1 MDGCV
6 EQTSIR
12 KQSELCIFVTHFS
25 QKRIAALLLLKCL
38 RSEGEGP
45 LFIYLKPSGW
55 KGFCFT
61 LLQRMRAEWQ
71 WQPCFPQGRLVAML
85 INYKRQTDRQTAPQT
100 GRIGHGHTH
109 KGKKRRKK
117 TRGGRK
123 SYTLGWRKIERKRKR
138 SSPRRE
144 HSFCTAPAS
153 APATWL
159 WVNTF
164 RHNLSWESETGSL
177 TGINSRGRK
186 KKCAAS
192 TAHPRQSNCSSRV
205 PIERSEPSSESLP
218 TAPVLYLLLHISAA
232 KNNNKS
238 IVSNTVS
245 WFFHCVFP
253 YPCGRRAACG
263 GNAHPGL
270 FSLLFPPEQT
280 LFFMN
285 HNLCYDVGARTA
297 SNRLLY
303 SSGDALSIARPVFF
317 CAYFLN
323 IALNKRAGIV
333 RAINLTRWLCKY
345 ERLVLVVLLK
355 KRQ

>member
-123 SYTLGWRKIERKRKR
+123 SYTLGLRKIERKRKR

-186 KKCAAS
+186 K
-192 TAHPRQSNCSSRV
+192 N
-205 PIERSEPSSESLP
+205 
-218 TAPVLYLLLHISAA
+218 APL
-232 KNNNKS
+232 
-238 IVSNTVS
+238 
-245 WFFHCVFP
+245 
-253 YPCGRRAACG
+253 
-263 GNAHPGL
+263 
-270 FSLLFPPEQT
+270 
-280 LFFMN
+280 
-285 HNLCYDVGARTA
+285 
-297 SNRLLY
+297 RLRIP
-303 SSGDALSIARPVFF
+303 D
-317 CAYFLN
+317 
-323 IALNKRAGIV
+323 
-333 RAINLTRWLCKY
+333 RAIAAAGSRLRDPNRAPKAFQPPPSCTCYYTSVPQKIIINPSFPTR
-345 ERLVLVVLLK
+345 
-355 KRQ
+355 